1 MVKESRKQPLSQLTH
16 YLDDAKETDFDS
28 LRELTKSSNRLGTLR
43 RYGKLE
49 ETLRGGL
56 NYFLKTVFNYLILT
70 ECYKVAAY
78 NAANKLASVRHAA
91 RAADP
96 SVPAEP
102 SAPVVVA
109 GR

>member
-1 MVKESRKQPLSQLTH
+1 MRRARLLSQ
-16 YLDDAKETDFDS
+16 D
-28 LRELTKSSNRLGTLR
+28 RLQLP
-43 RYGKLE
+43 
-49 ETLRGGL
+49 
-56 NYFLKTVFNYLILT
+56 ILT
-70 ECYKVAAY
+70 EFYKVAAY

>member
-1 MVKESRKQPLSQLTH
+1 MRRARLLSQ
-16 YLDDAKETDFDS
+16 D
-28 LRELTKSSNRLGTLR
+28 RLQLPD
-43 RYGKLE
+43 
-49 ETLRGGL
+49 
-56 NYFLKTVFNYLILT
+56 T

-96 SVPAEP
+96 SVPAETA
-102 SAPVVVA
+102 APIVVA

>member
-1 MVKESRKQPLSQLTH
+1 MRRARLLSQ
-16 YLDDAKETDFDS
+16 D
-28 LRELTKSSNRLGTLR
+28 RLQLPDIDR
-43 RYGKLE
+43 VL
-49 ETLRGGL
+49 
-56 NYFLKTVFNYLILT
+56 
-70 ECYKVAAY
+70 KVAAY

>member
-1 MVKESRKQPLSQLTH
+1 
-16 YLDDAKETDFDS
+16 
-28 LRELTKSSNRLGTLR
+28 
-43 RYGKLE
+43 
-49 ETLRGGL
+49 
-56 NYFLKTVFNYLILT
+56 LT

-78 NAANKLASVRHAA
+78 NAANKLASVPS
-91 RAADP
+91 AADP

>member
-1 MVKESRKQPLSQLTH
+1 
-16 YLDDAKETDFDS
+16 

-49 ETLRGGL
+49 ETLWGGRD
-56 NYFLKTVFNYLILT
+56 YFLKTVFNYPILT

-78 NAANKLASVRHAA
+78 NAANKLASVPS
-91 RAADP
+91 AADP

>member
-1 MVKESRKQPLSQLTH
+1 MRRARLLYQDRLQLP
-16 YLDDAKETDFDS
+16 
-28 LRELTKSSNRLGTLR
+28 
-43 RYGKLE
+43 
-49 ETLRGGL
+49 
-56 NYFLKTVFNYLILT
+56 ILT

-102 SAPVVVA
+102 SARVVVA

>member
-1 MVKESRKQPLSQLTH
+1 MRRARLLSQ
-16 YLDDAKETDFDS
+16 D
-28 LRELTKSSNRLGTLR
+28 RLQLP
-43 RYGKLE
+43 
-49 ETLRGGL
+49 
-56 NYFLKTVFNYLILT
+56 ILT

-78 NAANKLASVRHAA
+78 NAANKLASVPS
-91 RAADP
+91 AADP

>member
-1 MVKESRKQPLSQLTH
+1 MRRARLLSQ
-16 YLDDAKETDFDS
+16 D
-28 LRELTKSSNRLGTLR
+28 RLQLPDIDR
-43 RYGKLE
+43 VL
-49 ETLRGGL
+49 
-56 NYFLKTVFNYLILT
+56 FH
-70 ECYKVAAY
+70 KVAAY

>member
-1 MVKESRKQPLSQLTH
+1 M
-16 YLDDAKETDFDS
+16 
-28 LRELTKSSNRLGTLR
+28 
-43 RYGKLE
+43 
-49 ETLRGGL
+49 
-56 NYFLKTVFNYLILT
+56 KTVFNYLILT

-78 NAANKLASVRHAA
+78 NAANKQASVRHAA

>member
-1 MVKESRKQPLSQLTH
+1 MRRARLLSQ
-16 YLDDAKETDFDS
+16 D
-28 LRELTKSSNRLGTLR
+28 RLQLP
-43 RYGKLE
+43 
-49 ETLRGGL
+49 
-56 NYFLKTVFNYLILT
+56 ILT
-70 ECYKVAAY
+70 EYYKVAAY

>member
-1 MVKESRKQPLSQLTH
+1 MRRARLLSQ
-16 YLDDAKETDFDS
+16 D
-28 LRELTKSSNRLGTLR
+28 RLQ
-43 RYGKLE
+43 YPI
-49 ETLRGGL
+49 
-56 NYFLKTVFNYLILT
+56 LI
-70 ECYKVAAY
+70 ECYEVAGY

>member
-1 MVKESRKQPLSQLTH
+1 MRRARLPSQ
-16 YLDDAKETDFDS
+16 D
-28 LRELTKSSNRLGTLR
+28 RLQLPD
-43 RYGKLE
+43 
-49 ETLRGGL
+49 
-56 NYFLKTVFNYLILT
+56 ID

>member
-1 MVKESRKQPLSQLTH
+1 MGSVAEMLLVFSKILNSQIFT
-16 YLDDAKETDFDS
+16 
-28 LRELTKSSNRLGTLR
+28 NRHQHIWHT
-43 RYGKLE
+43 
-49 ETLRGGL
+49 T
-56 NYFLKTVFNYLILT
+56 NYPILT

-96 SVPAEP
+96 LVPAEP

>member
-1 MVKESRKQPLSQLTH
+1 MRRW
-16 YLDDAKETDFDS
+16 LD
-28 LRELTKSSNRLGTLR
+28 
-43 RYGKLE
+43 
-49 ETLRGGL
+49 
-56 NYFLKTVFNYLILT
+56 YFLKTVFNYPILT
-70 ECYKVAAY
+70 ECYKRLLPTMPLT
-78 NAANKLASVRHAA
+78 NWPRSA

>member
-1 MVKESRKQPLSQLTH
+1 MRRARLLSQ
-16 YLDDAKETDFDS
+16 D
-28 LRELTKSSNRLGTLR
+28 RLQLP
-43 RYGKLE
+43 
-49 ETLRGGL
+49 
-56 NYFLKTVFNYLILT
+56 ILT

>member
-1 MVKESRKQPLSQLTH
+1 MRRAPLLSQ
-16 YLDDAKETDFDS
+16 D
-28 LRELTKSSNRLGTLR
+28 RLQLPD
-43 RYGKLE
+43 
-49 ETLRGGL
+49 
-56 NYFLKTVFNYLILT
+56 T

-78 NAANKLASVRHAA
+78 NAAKKLASVRDSA